1 VSDGVVVIVGGTSGI
16 GLRLAETYAARGRD
30 VIVTGRDLER
40 TKEVAAGIAGPGTA
54 TTCAVDLSQPQGVAS
69 CLGEVGTVDRLV
81 IGAVDRDENTIA
93 EYDITRALKLVTLKL
108 VGYAEV
114 VHTLL
119 PRLTPSASIL
129 FFGGLALK
137 RPYPGSTTVTTVNGG
152 VTGLVH
158 TLAVELAPIRV
169 NAIHPAV
176 VGDSPYWAGKPQ
188 SVLDPLIARTPIG
201 RLPTMDEIADA
212 CIFLLENGAVNG
224 VNLEVDGGWLLK

>member
-1 VSDGVVVIVGGTSGI
+1 MSDGVVVIVGGTSGI

-30 VIVTGRDLER
+30 VVVTGRDIER
-40 TKEVAAGIAGPGTA
+40 ATAVAARIGGPGTA
-54 TTCAVDLSQPQGVAS
+54 TACAVDLSEPGSVAG
-69 CLGEVGTVDRLV
+69 CLGGLGTVDRLV

-93 EYDITRALKLVTLKL
+93 EYDITRALALVTLKL

-114 VHTLL
+114 VHALL
-119 PRLTPSASIL
+119 PRLSASASVL

-176 VGDSPYWAGKPQ
+176 VGDSPYWANKPQ
-188 SVLDPLIARTPIG
+188 AVLDALVARTPIG